1 MHNVVI
7 HMAYSNM
14 AYLCSV
20 FSLLYLLPISL
31 CDWSSLPA
39 VSTSAQS
46 VACFYVHH
54 FRTTT
59 GIHVMSGDWSSLYC
73 HRLCAVMR
81 IFWMCLNFWLKKLR
95 VGWFSFV
102 PAFTCSIA
110 HDNNRSPLFFNQKL
124 TQIQNLR
131 IYSAISVMSIYT
143 QSFMVKITTSS
154 AAHECWFYINFLQLK
169 IKELSNTYSL
179 PSL

>member
-1 MHNVVI
+1 MAYSNTFTLRFLNVVFTIRNVVI
-7 HMAYSNM
+7 HMAYSNI

-39 VSTSAQS
+39 VSSSAQS

-110 HDNNRSPLFFNQKL
+110 HDNNRSPLFFQSKINSDSES
-124 TQIQNLR
+124 THIFCYFRHVNL
-131 IYSAISVMSIYT
+131 YTVLHGKNNHLISCSWMLILY
-143 QSFMVKITTSS
+143 
-154 AAHECWFYINFLQLK
+154 
-169 IKELSNTYSL
+169 
-179 PSL
+179 